1 MIQWFETVVSQWSV
15 YQLLGL
21 GLLPALIVFFIMYFL
36 LLRARSDRR
45 LAEWRLHDQQED
57 SSRLQAELN
66 ELGSE
71 LKLLDN
77 EKDYLDKQ
85 LVALSTQL
93 NLQQQ
98 HKEQQEEQRGQ
109 QLQELSRNFELLSSR
124 FLDEKGQLLLERN
137 QGSLEQVLKPF
148 RERLDYFQQRIN
160 ELHGQSLQG
169 NSVISEQIKQLL
181 SAGLQIGEEAQ
192 ALTRALK
199 GDKKALGNWGELQLE
214 LALQQAGLEKD
225 RHYKTQVA
233 FRTEDGQRMLPDLL
247 LYLPDDKEIIVD
259 SKVSLVDY
267 QAAVEAADDQEQA
280 QKYLQRHVRAVRN
293 HVDDL
298 SAKNYSQLPGLNTPG
313 FVLLFMPIEA
323 AFIEAL
329 KADDTLY
336 NYAYNK
342 NVILTSPT
350 TLLPLLK
357 TVAYLWMRSDSH
369 QQALAL
375 GDEAMSIY
383 NQAALVAQHMIKLG
397 QTLDT
402 STRQF
407 NQMARSFAGQQGVTT
422 KLERFSR
429 LSAKAAKEM
438 PELHELELKTELPT
452 SLNNDIEEKQQQK

>member
-1 MIQWFETVVSQWSV
+1 MTQWFEAVIAEWSA

-21 GLLPALIVFFIMYFL
+21 GLVPALIVFFIMYFL
-36 LLRARSDRR
+36 LLGARSERR
-45 LAEWRLHDQQED
+45 LAEWRLQDQQED
-57 SSRLQAELN
+57 TDCLQANIKEL
-66 ELGSE
+66 ESE
-71 LKLLDN
+71 LKLLDD
-77 EKDYLDKQ
+77 EKDHLAKQ

-93 NLQQQ
+93 DLQQQ
-98 HKEQQEEQRGQ
+98 YKEQQEQQTEQ
-109 QLQELSRNFELLSSR
+109 QLQELSRNFELLSKR

-169 NSVISEQIKQLL
+169 HSVISEQIKQLL
-181 SAGLQIGEEAQ
+181 NAGLQIGEEAQ

-214 LALQQAGLEKD
+214 LALQHAGLEKN
-225 RHYKTQVA
+225 RHYKTQVT

-267 QAAVEAADDQEQA
+267 QAAVEAAEDEVQVQ
-280 QKYLQRHVRAVRN
+280 QYLLRHVRAVRN

-323 AFIEAL
+323 AFIAAL
-329 KADDTLY
+329 KTDDTLY
-336 NYAYNK
+336 NYAYTK

-369 QQALAL
+369 EQALAL
-375 GDEAMSIY
+375 GDEAMAIY
-383 NQAALVAQHMIKLG
+383 NQAALVAQHMVKLG

-407 NQMARSFAGQQGVTT
+407 NQMARSFAGQQGVVT
-422 KLERFSR
+422 KLERFNR

-438 PELHELELKTELPT
+438 PEVRELDLKTELPS
-452 SLNNDIEEKQQQK
+452 SLNQDNE

>member
-1 MIQWFETVVSQWSV
+1 MTQWFEAVIAEWSA

-21 GLLPALIVFFIMYFL
+21 GLVPALIVFFIMYFL
-36 LLRARSDRR
+36 LLGARSERR
-45 LAEWRLHDQQED
+45 LAEWRLQDQQKD
-57 SSRLQAELN
+57 TDRLQANIKEL
-66 ELGSE
+66 ESE
-71 LKLLDN
+71 LKLLDD
-77 EKDYLDKQ
+77 EKDHLAKQ

-93 NLQQQ
+93 DLQQQ
-98 HKEQQEEQRGQ
+98 YKEQQEQQTEQ
-109 QLQELSRNFELLSSR
+109 QLQELSRNFELLSKR

-169 NSVISEQIKQLL
+169 HSVISEQIKQLL
-181 SAGLQIGEEAQ
+181 NAGLQIGEEAQ

-214 LALQQAGLEKD
+214 LALQHAGLEKN
-225 RHYKTQVA
+225 RHYKTQVT

-267 QAAVEAADDQEQA
+267 QAAVEAAEDEVQVQ
-280 QKYLQRHVRAVRN
+280 QYLLRHVRAVRN

-323 AFIEAL
+323 AFIAAL
-329 KADDTLY
+329 KTDDTLY
-336 NYAYNK
+336 NYAYTK

-369 QQALAL
+369 EQALAL
-375 GDEAMSIY
+375 GDEAMAIY
-383 NQAALVAQHMIKLG
+383 NQAALVAQHMVKLG

-407 NQMARSFAGQQGVTT
+407 NQMARSFAGQQGVVT
-422 KLERFSR
+422 KLERFNR

-438 PELHELELKTELPT
+438 PEVRELDLKTELPS
-452 SLNNDIEEKQQQK
+452 SLNQDNE

>member
-1 MIQWFETVVSQWSV
+1 MMQWFENIIAEWSA

-21 GLLPALIVFFIMYFL
+21 GLVPSLIIFFIMYFL
-36 LLRARSDRR
+36 LLGARSERR
-45 LAEWRLHDQQED
+45 LAEWQLAAQQED
-57 SSRLQAELN
+57 TDRREAEIR
-66 ELGSE
+66 ELEIE
-71 LKLLDN
+71 LKQLDD
-77 EKDYLDKQ
+77 EKDHLDKQ
-85 LVALSTQL
+85 LIALSTQL

-98 HKEQQEEQRGQ
+98 HKEQQEQQTEQ
-109 QLQELSRNFELLSSR
+109 QLQELSRHFELLSKR
-124 FLDEKGQLLLERN
+124 FLDEKSQLLLERN

-214 LALQQAGLEKD
+214 LALQQAGLEKN

-267 QAAVEAADDQEQA
+267 QAAISAAEDEVQA
-280 QKYLQRHVRAVRN
+280 QRHLSRHVRAVRN
-293 HVDDL
+293 HIDDL
-298 SAKNYSQLPGLNTPG
+298 SAKNYSQLSGLNTPG

-323 AFIEAL
+323 AFIAAL
-329 KADDTLY
+329 KADDALY
-336 NYAYNK
+336 HYAYNK

-357 TVAYLWMRSDSH
+357 TVSYLWMRSDSH
-369 QQALAL
+369 EQALAL
-375 GDEAMSIY
+375 GDEAMAIY
-383 NQAALVAQHMIKLG
+383 NQAALVAQHMVKLG

-407 NQMARSFAGQQGVTT
+407 NQVVRSFAGQQGVTT
-422 KLERFSR
+422 KLERFNR
-429 LSAKAAKEM
+429 LSAKASKEM
-438 PELHELELKTELPT
+438 PEVRELELKTELPS
-452 SLNNDIEEKQQQK
+452 SLNQESE

>member
-1 MIQWFETVVSQWSV
+1 MTQWFEAVIAEWSA

-21 GLLPALIVFFIMYFL
+21 GLVPALIVFFIMYFL
-36 LLRARSDRR
+36 LLGARSERR
-45 LAEWRLHDQQED
+45 LAEWRLQDQQED
-57 SSRLQAELN
+57 TDRLQANIKEL
-66 ELGSE
+66 ESE
-71 LKLLDN
+71 LKLLDD
-77 EKDYLDKQ
+77 EKDHLAKQ

-93 NLQQQ
+93 DLQQQ
-98 HKEQQEEQRGQ
+98 YKEQQEQQTEQ
-109 QLQELSRNFELLSSR
+109 QLQELSRNFELLSKR

-169 NSVISEQIKQLL
+169 HSVISEQIKQLL
-181 SAGLQIGEEAQ
+181 NAGLQIGEEAQ

-214 LALQQAGLEKD
+214 LALQHAGLEKN
-225 RHYKTQVA
+225 RHYKTQVT

-267 QAAVEAADDQEQA
+267 QAAIEAAEDEVQVQ
-280 QKYLQRHVRAVRN
+280 QYLLRHVRAVRN

-323 AFIEAL
+323 AFIAAL
-329 KADDTLY
+329 KTDDTLY
-336 NYAYNK
+336 NYAYTK

-369 QQALAL
+369 EQALAL
-375 GDEAMSIY
+375 GDEAMAIY
-383 NQAALVAQHMIKLG
+383 NQAALVAQHMVKLG

-407 NQMARSFAGQQGVTT
+407 NHMARSFAGQQGVVT
-422 KLERFSR
+422 KLERFNR

-438 PELHELELKTELPT
+438 PEVRELDLKTELPS
-452 SLNNDIEEKQQQK
+452 SLNQDNE

>member
-1 MIQWFETVVSQWSV
+1 MMQRFENIIAEWSA

-21 GLLPALIVFFIMYFL
+21 GLVPSLIIFFIMYFL
-36 LLRARSDRR
+36 LLGARSERR
-45 LAEWRLHDQQED
+45 LAEWQLAAQQED
-57 SSRLQAELN
+57 TDRREAEIR
-66 ELGSE
+66 ELELE
-71 LKLLDN
+71 LKQLDD
-77 EKDYLDKQ
+77 EKDHLDKQ
-85 LVALSTQL
+85 LIALSTQL

-98 HKEQQEEQRGQ
+98 HKEQQEQQTEQ
-109 QLQELSRNFELLSSR
+109 QLQELSRHFELLSKR
-124 FLDEKGQLLLERN
+124 FLDEKSQLLLERN

-267 QAAVEAADDQEQA
+267 QAAISAADDEEQA
-280 QKYLQRHVRAVRN
+280 QRHLSRHVRAVRS
-293 HVDDL
+293 HIDDL
-298 SAKNYSQLPGLNTPG
+298 SAKNYSQLSGLNTPG

-323 AFIEAL
+323 AFIAAL

-336 NYAYNK
+336 HYAYNK

-357 TVAYLWMRSDSH
+357 TVSYLWMRSDSH
-369 QQALAL
+369 EQALAL
-375 GDEAMSIY
+375 GDEAMAIY
-383 NQAALVAQHMIKLG
+383 NQAALVAQHMVKLG

-407 NQMARSFAGQQGVTT
+407 NQVVRSFAGQQGVTT
-422 KLERFSR
+422 KLERFNR
-429 LSAKAAKEM
+429 LSAKASKEM
-438 PELHELELKTELPT
+438 PELRELELKTELPS
-452 SLNNDIEEKQQQK
+452 SLNQESE

>member
-1 MIQWFETVVSQWSV
+1 MMQWFENIIAEWSA

-21 GLLPALIVFFIMYFL
+21 GLVPSLIIFFIMYFL
-36 LLRARSDRR
+36 LLGARSERR
-45 LAEWRLHDQQED
+45 LAEWQLAAQQED
-57 SSRLQAELN
+57 TDRREAEIR
-66 ELGSE
+66 ELEIE
-71 LKLLDN
+71 LKQLDD
-77 EKDYLDKQ
+77 EKDHLDKQ
-85 LVALSTQL
+85 LIALSTQL

-98 HKEQQEEQRGQ
+98 HKEQQEQQTEQ
-109 QLQELSRNFELLSSR
+109 QLQELSRHFELLSKR
-124 FLDEKGQLLLERN
+124 FLDEKSQLLLERN

-214 LALQQAGLEKD
+214 LALQQAGLEKN

-233 FRTEDGQRMLPDLL
+233 FRTEDGQRVLPDLL

-267 QAAVEAADDQEQA
+267 QAAISAADDEEQA
-280 QKYLQRHVRAVRN
+280 QRHLSRHVRAVRN
-293 HVDDL
+293 HIDDL
-298 SAKNYSQLPGLNTPG
+298 SAKNYSQLSGLNTPG

-323 AFIEAL
+323 AFIAAL

-336 NYAYNK
+336 HYAYNK

-357 TVAYLWMRSDSH
+357 TVSYLWMRSDSH
-369 QQALAL
+369 EQALAL
-375 GDEAMSIY
+375 GDEAMAIY
-383 NQAALVAQHMIKLG
+383 NQAALVAQHMVKLG

-407 NQMARSFAGQQGVTT
+407 NQVVRSFAGQQGVTT
-422 KLERFSR
+422 KLERFNR
-429 LSAKAAKEM
+429 LSAKASKEM
-438 PELHELELKTELPT
+438 PEVRELELKTELPS
-452 SLNNDIEEKQQQK
+452 SLNQESE

>member
-1 MIQWFETVVSQWSV
+1 MQWFDALISQLSA

-21 GLLPALIVFFIMYFL
+21 GLLPMVLVFFTMYFL

-45 LAEWRLHDQQED
+45 LAEWRLIDQQEEGA
-57 SSRLQAELN
+57 RLQAEIIDL
-66 ELGSE
+66 ESE
-71 LKLLDN
+71 LKLLDD
-77 EKDYLDKQ
+77 EKDHLDKQ

-93 NLQQQ
+93 NIEQQY
-98 HKEQQEEQRGQ
+98 KEQQEQQTKQ
-109 QLQELSRNFELLSSR
+109 QLQELSRSFELLSNR
-124 FLDEKGQLLLERN
+124 FLDEKGRVLLERN

-160 ELHGQSLQG
+160 DLHGQSLQG
-169 NSVISEQIKQLL
+169 HSVISEQIKQLL
-181 SAGLQIGEEAQ
+181 SAGLRIGDEAQ

-225 RHYKTQVA
+225 RHYKTQVV
-233 FRTEDGQRMLPDLL
+233 FRNDDGQRMLPDLI
-247 LYLPDDKEIIVD
+247 LYLPDDKEIIID

-267 QAAVEAADDQEQA
+267 QAAIEAGDDELSA
-280 QKYLQRHVRAVRN
+280 KDYLQRHVRAVRN

-298 SAKNYSQLPGLNTPG
+298 SSKDYSQLEGLNSPG
-313 FVLLFMPIEA
+313 FVLLFMPIES

-329 KADDTLY
+329 KTDSQLY
-336 NYAYNK
+336 SYAYSK
-342 NVILTSPT
+342 NVILSSPT

-375 GDEAMSIY
+375 GDEAMAIY
-383 NQAALVAQHMIKLG
+383 NQAALVAQHMIRLG
-397 QTLDT
+397 QTIDT

-407 NQMARSFAGQQGVTT
+407 NQMARSFAGQQGVTV

-438 PELHELELKTELPT
+438 PEVKESELKTELPT
-452 SLNNDIEEKQQQK
+452 SMISHTE

>member
-1 MIQWFETVVSQWSV
+1 M
-15 YQLLGL
+15 
-21 GLLPALIVFFIMYFL
+21 
-36 LLRARSDRR
+36 
-45 LAEWRLHDQQED
+45 
-57 SSRLQAELN
+57 
-66 ELGSE
+66 
-71 LKLLDN
+71 
-77 EKDYLDKQ
+77 
-85 LVALSTQL
+85 
-93 NLQQQ
+93 
-98 HKEQQEEQRGQ
+98 
-109 QLQELSRNFELLSSR
+109 
-124 FLDEKGQLLLERN
+124 
-137 QGSLEQVLKPF
+137 
-148 RERLDYFQQRIN
+148 
-160 ELHGQSLQG
+160 HGQSLQG
-169 NSVISEQIKQLL
+169 HSVISEQIKQLL
-181 SAGLQIGEEAQ
+181 NAGLQIGEEAQ

-214 LALQQAGLEKD
+214 LALQQVGLEKD
-225 RHYKTQVA
+225 RHYKTQAA
-233 FRTEDGQRMLPDLL
+233 FRTEDGQRMLPDLI
-247 LYLPDDKEIIVD
+247 LYLPDDKEIVVD

-267 QAAVEAADDQEQA
+267 QEAINAADDAARAKQ
-280 QKYLQRHVRAVRN
+280 YLQRHVRAVRN

-298 SAKNYSQLPGLNTPG
+298 SAKDYSQLPGLNSPG

-329 KADDTLY
+329 KADEQLY

-375 GDEAMSIY
+375 GDEAMAIY

-422 KLERFSR
+422 KLERFNR

-438 PELHELELKTELPT
+438 PEPRELELKTELPAG
-452 SLNNDIEEKQQQK
+452 LDKGIE

>member
-1 MIQWFETVVSQWSV
+1 MTQWFEAVIAEWSA

-21 GLLPALIVFFIMYFL
+21 GLVPALIVFFIMYFL
-36 LLRARSDRR
+36 LLGARSERR
-45 LAEWRLHDQQED
+45 LAEWRLQDQQED
-57 SSRLQAELN
+57 TDRLQANIKEL
-66 ELGSE
+66 ESE
-71 LKLLDN
+71 LKLLDD
-77 EKDYLDKQ
+77 EKDHLAKQ

-93 NLQQQ
+93 DLQQQ
-98 HKEQQEEQRGQ
+98 YKEQQEQQTEQ
-109 QLQELSRNFELLSSR
+109 QLQGLSRNFELLSKR

-169 NSVISEQIKQLL
+169 HSVISEQIKQLL
-181 SAGLQIGEEAQ
+181 NAGLQIGEEAQ

-214 LALQQAGLEKD
+214 LALQHAGLEKN
-225 RHYKTQVA
+225 RHYKTQVT

-267 QAAVEAADDQEQA
+267 QAAVEAAEDEVQVQ
-280 QKYLQRHVRAVRN
+280 QYLLRHVRAVRN

-323 AFIEAL
+323 AFIAAL
-329 KADDTLY
+329 KTDDTLY
-336 NYAYNK
+336 NYAYTK

-369 QQALAL
+369 EQALAL
-375 GDEAMSIY
+375 GDEAMAIY
-383 NQAALVAQHMIKLG
+383 NQAALVAQHMVKLG

-407 NQMARSFAGQQGVTT
+407 NQMARSFAGQQGVVT
-422 KLERFSR
+422 KLERFNR

-438 PELHELELKTELPT
+438 PEVRELDLKTELPS
-452 SLNNDIEEKQQQK
+452 SLNQDNE

>member
-1 MIQWFETVVSQWSV
+1 MMQWFENIIAEWSA

-21 GLLPALIVFFIMYFL
+21 GLVPSLIIFFIMYFL
-36 LLRARSDRR
+36 LLGARSERR
-45 LAEWRLHDQQED
+45 LAEWQLAAQQED
-57 SSRLQAELN
+57 TDRREAEIR
-66 ELGSE
+66 ELEIE
-71 LKLLDN
+71 LKQLDD
-77 EKDYLDKQ
+77 EKDHLDKQ
-85 LVALSTQL
+85 LIALSTQL

-98 HKEQQEEQRGQ
+98 HKEQQEQQTEQ
-109 QLQELSRNFELLSSR
+109 QLQELSRHFELLSKR
-124 FLDEKGQLLLERN
+124 FLDEKSQQLLERN

-214 LALQQAGLEKD
+214 LALQQAGLEKN

-233 FRTEDGQRMLPDLL
+233 FRTEDGQRVLPDLL

-267 QAAVEAADDQEQA
+267 QAAISAAEDEVQA
-280 QKYLQRHVRAVRN
+280 QRHLSRHVRAVRN
-293 HVDDL
+293 HIDDL
-298 SAKNYSQLPGLNTPG
+298 SAKNYSQLSGLNTPG

-323 AFIEAL
+323 AFIAAL
-329 KADDTLY
+329 KADDALY
-336 NYAYNK
+336 HYAYNK

-357 TVAYLWMRSDSH
+357 TVSYLWMRSDSH
-369 QQALAL
+369 EQALAL
-375 GDEAMSIY
+375 GDEAMAIY
-383 NQAALVAQHMIKLG
+383 NQAALVAQHMVKLG

-407 NQMARSFAGQQGVTT
+407 NQVVRSFAGQQGVTT
-422 KLERFSR
+422 KLERFNR
-429 LSAKAAKEM
+429 LSAKASKEM
-438 PELHELELKTELPT
+438 PEVRELELKTELPS
-452 SLNNDIEEKQQQK
+452 SLNQESE

>member
-1 MIQWFETVVSQWSV
+1 MMQWFENIIAEWSA

-21 GLLPALIVFFIMYFL
+21 GLVPSLIIFFIMYFL
-36 LLRARSDRR
+36 LQGARSERR
-45 LAEWRLHDQQED
+45 LAEWQLAAQQED
-57 SSRLQAELN
+57 TDRREAEIR
-66 ELGSE
+66 ELEIE
-71 LKLLDN
+71 LKQLDD
-77 EKDYLDKQ
+77 EKDHLDKQ
-85 LVALSTQL
+85 LIALSTQL

-98 HKEQQEEQRGQ
+98 HKEQQEQQTEQ
-109 QLQELSRNFELLSSR
+109 QLQELSRHFELLSKR
-124 FLDEKGQLLLERN
+124 FLDEKSQQLLERN

-214 LALQQAGLEKD
+214 LALQQAGLEKN

-233 FRTEDGQRMLPDLL
+233 FRTEDGQRVLPDLL

-267 QAAVEAADDQEQA
+267 QAAISAAEDEVQA
-280 QKYLQRHVRAVRN
+280 QRHLSRHVRAVRN
-293 HVDDL
+293 HIDDL
-298 SAKNYSQLPGLNTPG
+298 SAKNYSQLSGLNTPG

-323 AFIEAL
+323 AFIAAL
-329 KADDTLY
+329 KADDALY
-336 NYAYNK
+336 HYAYNK

-357 TVAYLWMRSDSH
+357 TVSYLWMRSDSH
-369 QQALAL
+369 EQALAL
-375 GDEAMSIY
+375 GDEAMAIY
-383 NQAALVAQHMIKLG
+383 NQAALVAQHMVKLG

-407 NQMARSFAGQQGVTT
+407 NQVVRSFAGQQGVTT
-422 KLERFSR
+422 KLERFNR
-429 LSAKAAKEM
+429 LSAKASKEM
-438 PELHELELKTELPT
+438 PEVRELELKTELPS
-452 SLNNDIEEKQQQK
+452 SLNQESE

>member
-1 MIQWFETVVSQWSV
+1 MMQWFENIIAEWSA

-21 GLLPALIVFFIMYFL
+21 GLVPSLIIFFIMYFL
-36 LLRARSDRR
+36 LLGARSERR
-45 LAEWRLHDQQED
+45 LAEWQLAAQQED
-57 SSRLQAELN
+57 TDRREAEIR
-66 ELGSE
+66 ELEIE
-71 LKLLDN
+71 LKQLDD
-77 EKDYLDKQ
+77 EKDHLDKQ
-85 LVALSTQL
+85 LIALSTQL

-98 HKEQQEEQRGQ
+98 HKEQQEQQTEQ
-109 QLQELSRNFELLSSR
+109 QLQELSRHFELLSKR
-124 FLDEKGQLLLERN
+124 FLDEKSQLLLERN

-214 LALQQAGLEKD
+214 LALQQAGLEKN

-233 FRTEDGQRMLPDLL
+233 FRTEDGQRVLPDLL

-267 QAAVEAADDQEQA
+267 QAAISAADDEEQA
-280 QKYLQRHVRAVRN
+280 QRHLSRHVRAVRN
-293 HVDDL
+293 HIDDL
-298 SAKNYSQLPGLNTPG
+298 SAKNYSQLSGLNTPG

-323 AFIEAL
+323 AFIAAL
-329 KADDTLY
+329 KADDALY
-336 NYAYNK
+336 HYAYNK

-357 TVAYLWMRSDSH
+357 TVSYLWMRSDSH
-369 QQALAL
+369 EQALAL
-375 GDEAMSIY
+375 GDEAMAIY
-383 NQAALVAQHMIKLG
+383 NQAALVAQHMVKLG

-407 NQMARSFAGQQGVTT
+407 NQVVRSFAGQQGVTT
-422 KLERFSR
+422 KLERFNR
-429 LSAKAAKEM
+429 LSAKASKEM
-438 PELHELELKTELPT
+438 PEVRELELKTELPS
-452 SLNNDIEEKQQQK
+452 SLNQESE

>member
-1 MIQWFETVVSQWSV
+1 MQWLETVVTQWSV
-15 YQLLGL
+15 YQLLGFSL
-21 GLLPALIVFFIMYFL
+21 VPAVMVFFMMYFL
-36 LLRARSDRR
+36 LLRARSDRQI
-45 LAEWRLHDQQED
+45 AAWRLQDEKD
-57 SSRLQAELN
+57 NTARLQFEYNELNAEL
-66 ELGSE
+66 
-71 LKLLDN
+71 KILDD
-77 EKDYLDKQ
+77 EKDHLDKQ

-98 HKEQQEEQRGQ
+98 HKEQQVEQTEQ
-109 QLQELSRNFELLSSR
+109 QLQELTRSFELLSKR
-124 FLDEKGQLLLERN
+124 FLDERGKQLAEHN

-148 RERLDYFQQRIN
+148 KERLDFFQQRIN
-160 ELHGQSLQG
+160 EVHGQSMQG
-169 NSVISEQIKQLL
+169 HSVISEQIKQLL
-181 SAGLQIGEEAQ
+181 NAGLQIGEEAQ

-199 GDKKALGNWGELQLE
+199 GDKKTLGNWGELQLE
-214 LALQQAGLEKD
+214 LALERAGLEKD
-225 RHYKTQVA
+225 RHFKTQVA
-233 FRTEDGQRMLPDLL
+233 FKNEEGQRMLPDLL

-267 QAAVEAADDQEQA
+267 LTAVEAEDDDIVQNA
-280 QKYLQRHVRAVRN
+280 LKRHVRAVRN

-329 KADDTLY
+329 KVDETLY
-336 NYAYNK
+336 SYAYNK

-357 TVAYLWMRSDSH
+357 TVAYLWMRNDSH

-375 GDEAMSIY
+375 GDEAMAIY
-383 NQAALVAQHMIKLG
+383 NQAALVAQHMVKLG

-407 NQMARSFAGQQGVTT
+407 NQMARSFAGQQGVTS
-422 KLERFSR
+422 KLERFNR
-429 LSAKAAKEM
+429 LSAKAAKDM
-438 PELHELELKTELPT
+438 PELREIDINTELPSRLHEST
-452 SLNNDIEEKQQQK
+452 E

>member
-1 MIQWFETVVSQWSV
+1 MQWFDALISQLSA

-21 GLLPALIVFFIMYFL
+21 GLLPMVLVFFTMYFL

-45 LAEWRLHDQQED
+45 LAEWRLIDQQEEGA
-57 SSRLQAELN
+57 RLQAEIIDL
-66 ELGSE
+66 ESE
-71 LKLLDN
+71 LKLLDD
-77 EKDYLDKQ
+77 EKDHLDKQ

-93 NLQQQ
+93 NIEQQY
-98 HKEQQEEQRGQ
+98 KEQQEQQTKQ
-109 QLQELSRNFELLSSR
+109 QLQELSRSFELLSNR
-124 FLDEKGQLLLERN
+124 FLDEKGRVLLERN

-160 ELHGQSLQG
+160 DLHGQSLQG
-169 NSVISEQIKQLL
+169 HSVISEQIKQLL
-181 SAGLQIGEEAQ
+181 SAGLRIGDEAQ

-225 RHYKTQVA
+225 RHYKTQVV
-233 FRTEDGQRMLPDLL
+233 FRNDDGQRMLPDVI
-247 LYLPDDKEIIVD
+247 LYLPDDKEIIID

-267 QAAVEAADDQEQA
+267 QAAIEAGDDEVSA
-280 QKYLQRHVRAVRN
+280 KDYLQRHVRAVRN

-298 SAKNYSQLPGLNTPG
+298 SSKDYSQLEGLNSPG
-313 FVLLFMPIEA
+313 FVLLFMPIES

-329 KADDTLY
+329 KTDSQLY
-336 NYAYNK
+336 SYAYSK
-342 NVILTSPT
+342 NVILSSPT

-375 GDEAMSIY
+375 GDEAMAIY
-383 NQAALVAQHMIKLG
+383 NQAALVAQHMIRLG
-397 QTLDT
+397 QTIDT

-407 NQMARSFAGQQGVTT
+407 NQMARSFAGQQGVTV

-438 PELHELELKTELPT
+438 PEVKESELKTELPT
-452 SLNNDIEEKQQQK
+452 SMISHTE

>member
-1 MIQWFETVVSQWSV
+1 MMQWFENIIAEWSA

-21 GLLPALIVFFIMYFL
+21 GLVPSLIIFFIMYFL
-36 LLRARSDRR
+36 LLGARSERR
-45 LAEWRLHDQQED
+45 LAEWQLAAQQED
-57 SSRLQAELN
+57 TDRREAEIR
-66 ELGSE
+66 ELELE
-71 LKLLDN
+71 LKQLDD
-77 EKDYLDKQ
+77 EKDHLDKQ
-85 LVALSTQL
+85 LIALSTQL

-98 HKEQQEEQRGQ
+98 HKEQQEQQTEQ
-109 QLQELSRNFELLSSR
+109 QLQELSRHFELLSKR
-124 FLDEKGQLLLERN
+124 FLDEKSQLLLERN

-267 QAAVEAADDQEQA
+267 QAAISAADDEEQA
-280 QKYLQRHVRAVRN
+280 QRHLSRHVRAVRS
-293 HVDDL
+293 HIDDL
-298 SAKNYSQLPGLNTPG
+298 SAKNYSQLSGLNTPG

-323 AFIEAL
+323 AFIAAL

-336 NYAYNK
+336 HYAYNK

-357 TVAYLWMRSDSH
+357 TVSYLWMRSDSH
-369 QQALAL
+369 EQALAL
-375 GDEAMSIY
+375 GDEAMAIY
-383 NQAALVAQHMIKLG
+383 NQAALVAQHMVKLG

-407 NQMARSFAGQQGVTT
+407 NQVVRSFAGQQGVTT
-422 KLERFSR
+422 KLERFNR
-429 LSAKAAKEM
+429 LSAKASKEM
-438 PELHELELKTELPT
+438 PELRELELKTELPS
-452 SLNNDIEEKQQQK
+452 SLNQESE

>member
-1 MIQWFETVVSQWSV
+1 MMQWFENIIAEWSA

-21 GLLPALIVFFIMYFL
+21 GLVPSLIIFFIMYFL
-36 LLRARSDRR
+36 LLGARSERR
-45 LAEWRLHDQQED
+45 LAEWQLAAQQED
-57 SSRLQAELN
+57 TDRREAEIR
-66 ELGSE
+66 ELELE
-71 LKLLDN
+71 LKQLDD
-77 EKDYLDKQ
+77 EKDHLDKQ
-85 LVALSTQL
+85 LIALSTQL

-98 HKEQQEEQRGQ
+98 HKEQQEQQTEQ
-109 QLQELSRNFELLSSR
+109 QLQELSRHFELLSKR
-124 FLDEKGQLLLERN
+124 FLDEKSQLLLERN

-267 QAAVEAADDQEQA
+267 QAAISAADDEEQA
-280 QKYLQRHVRAVRN
+280 QRHLSRHVRAVRN
-293 HVDDL
+293 HIDDL
-298 SAKNYSQLPGLNTPG
+298 SAKNYSQLSGLNTPG

-323 AFIEAL
+323 AFIAAL

-336 NYAYNK
+336 HYAYNK

-357 TVAYLWMRSDSH
+357 TVSYLWMRSDSH
-369 QQALAL
+369 EQALAL
-375 GDEAMSIY
+375 GDEAMAIY
-383 NQAALVAQHMIKLG
+383 NQAALVAQHMVKLG

-407 NQMARSFAGQQGVTT
+407 NQVVRSFAGQQGVTT
-422 KLERFSR
+422 KLERFNR
-429 LSAKAAKEM
+429 LSAKASKEM
-438 PELHELELKTELPT
+438 PELRELELKTELPS
-452 SLNNDIEEKQQQK
+452 SLNQESE

>member
-1 MIQWFETVVSQWSV
+1 MMQWFENIIAEWSA

-21 GLLPALIVFFIMYFL
+21 GLVPSLIIFFIMYFL
-36 LLRARSDRR
+36 LLGARSERR
-45 LAEWRLHDQQED
+45 LAEWQLAAQQED
-57 SSRLQAELN
+57 TDRREAEIRKL
-66 ELGSE
+66 ELE
-71 LKLLDN
+71 LKQLDD
-77 EKDYLDKQ
+77 EKDHLDKQ
-85 LVALSTQL
+85 LIALSTQL

-98 HKEQQEEQRGQ
+98 HKEQQEQQTEQ
-109 QLQELSRNFELLSSR
+109 QLQELSRHFELLSKR
-124 FLDEKGQLLLERN
+124 FLDEKSQLLLERN

-267 QAAVEAADDQEQA
+267 QAAISAADDEEQA
-280 QKYLQRHVRAVRN
+280 QRHLSRHVRAVRS
-293 HVDDL
+293 HIDDL
-298 SAKNYSQLPGLNTPG
+298 SAKNYSQLSGLNTPG

-323 AFIEAL
+323 AFIAAL

-336 NYAYNK
+336 HYAYNK

-357 TVAYLWMRSDSH
+357 TVSYLWMRSDSH
-369 QQALAL
+369 EQALAL
-375 GDEAMSIY
+375 GDEAMAIY
-383 NQAALVAQHMIKLG
+383 NQAALVAQHMVKLG

-407 NQMARSFAGQQGVTT
+407 NQVVRSFAGQQGVTT
-422 KLERFSR
+422 KLERFNR
-429 LSAKAAKEM
+429 LSAKASKEM
-438 PELHELELKTELPT
+438 PELRELELKTELPS
-452 SLNNDIEEKQQQK
+452 SLNQESE

>member
-1 MIQWFETVVSQWSV
+1 MIQWFESVIADWSA

-21 GLLPALIVFFIMYFL
+21 GLVPALVVFFIMYFL
-36 LLRARSDRR
+36 LLGARSERR
-45 LAEWRLHDQQED
+45 LAQWRLDDQQED
-57 SSRLQAELN
+57 TDRLDAEIK
-66 ELGSE
+66 ELESE
-71 LKLLDN
+71 LKLLDD
-77 EKDYLDKQ
+77 EKDHLDKQ

-93 NLQQQ
+93 SLQQQ
-98 HKEQQEEQRGQ
+98 YKEQQEQQTEQ
-109 QLQELSRNFELLSSR
+109 QLQELSRNFELLSKR

-169 NSVISEQIKQLL
+169 HSVISEQIKQLL
-181 SAGLQIGEEAQ
+181 SAGMQIGEEAQ

-233 FRTEDGQRMLPDLL
+233 FRTENGQRVLPDLL
-247 LYLPDDKEIIVD
+247 LHLPDDKEIIVD

-267 QAAVEAADDQEQA
+267 QAAIEAAESEEQA
-280 QKYLQRHVRAVRN
+280 QQFLLRHVRAVRN

-313 FVLLFMPIEA
+313 FVLLFMPIES
-323 AFIEAL
+323 AFIAAL

-342 NVILTSPT
+342 NVIMTSPT

-357 TVAYLWMRSDSH
+357 TIAYLWMRSDSH
-369 QQALAL
+369 EQAIAL
-375 GDEAMSIY
+375 GDEAMAIY

-422 KLERFSR
+422 KLERFNR
-429 LSAKAAKEM
+429 LSAKASKEM
-438 PELHELELKTELPT
+438 PELRELELKTELPA
-452 SLNNDIEEKQQQK
+452 SLNQENE

>member
-1 MIQWFETVVSQWSV
+1 MMQWFDAAISQWSA
-15 YQLLGL
+15 YQLLSL
-21 GLLPALIVFFIMYFL
+21 GLVPTLLVFFLMYFL

-45 LAEWRLHDQQED
+45 LAEWRLFDQQDENA
-57 SSRLQAELN
+57 RLQTELKDV
-66 ELGSE
+66 ESE

-77 EKDYLDKQ
+77 EKDHLDKQ

-98 HKEQQEEQRGQ
+98 YKEQQEQQTEQ
-109 QLQELSRNFELLSSR
+109 QLQELSRNFELLSNR
-124 FLDEKGQLLLERN
+124 FLDEKGRLLVERN

-148 RERLDYFQQRIN
+148 RERLDFFQQRIN
-160 ELHGQSLQG
+160 DLHGQSLQG
-169 NSVISEQIKQLL
+169 HSVISEQIKQLL
-181 SAGLQIGEEAQ
+181 SAGLRIGDEAE

-233 FRTEDGQRMLPDLL
+233 FKNEAGQRMLPDLL

-267 QAAVEAADDQEQA
+267 QAAVAAADNEA
-280 QKYLQRHVRAVRN
+280 LAKEHLQRHVRAVR
-293 HVDDL
+293 HHIDDL
-298 SAKNYSQLPGLNTPG
+298 SAKDYSQLPGLNSPG
-313 FVLLFMPIEA
+313 FVLLFMPIES

-329 KADDTLY
+329 KTDEQLY
-336 NYAYNK
+336 SYAYSK
-342 NVILTSPT
+342 NVILSSPT

-375 GDEAMSIY
+375 GDEAMAIY

-407 NQMARSFAGQQGVTT
+407 NQMARSFAGQQGVTM
-422 KLERFSR
+422 KLERFNR

-438 PELHELELKTELPT
+438 PEIRELELKTELPP
-452 SLNNDIEEKQQQK
+452 SLDSDIE

>member
-1 MIQWFETVVSQWSV
+1 MQWFDALISQLSA

-21 GLLPALIVFFIMYFL
+21 GLLPMVLVFFTMYFL

-45 LAEWRLHDQQED
+45 LAEWRLIDQQEEGA
-57 SSRLQAELN
+57 RLQAEIIDL
-66 ELGSE
+66 ESE
-71 LKLLDN
+71 LKLLDD
-77 EKDYLDKQ
+77 EKDHLDKQ

-93 NLQQQ
+93 NIEQQY
-98 HKEQQEEQRGQ
+98 KEQQEQQTKQ
-109 QLQELSRNFELLSSR
+109 QLQELSRSFELLSNR
-124 FLDEKGQLLLERN
+124 FLDEKGRVLLERN

-160 ELHGQSLQG
+160 DLHGQSLQG
-169 NSVISEQIKQLL
+169 HSVISEQIKQLL
-181 SAGLQIGEEAQ
+181 SAGLRIGDEAQ

-225 RHYKTQVA
+225 RHYKTQVV
-233 FRTEDGQRMLPDLL
+233 FRNDDGQRMLPDVI
-247 LYLPDDKEIIVD
+247 LYLPDDKEIIID

-267 QAAVEAADDQEQA
+267 QAAIEAGDDELSA
-280 QKYLQRHVRAVRN
+280 KDYLQRHVRAVRN

-298 SAKNYSQLPGLNTPG
+298 SSKDYSQLEGLNSPG
-313 FVLLFMPIEA
+313 FVLLFMPIES

-329 KADDTLY
+329 KTDSQLY
-336 NYAYNK
+336 SYAYSK
-342 NVILTSPT
+342 NVILSSPT

-375 GDEAMSIY
+375 GDEAMAIY
-383 NQAALVAQHMIKLG
+383 NQAALVAQHMIRLG
-397 QTLDT
+397 QTIDT

-407 NQMARSFAGQQGVTT
+407 NQMARSFAGQQGVTV

-438 PELHELELKTELPT
+438 PEVKESELKTELPT
-452 SLNNDIEEKQQQK
+452 SMISHTE

>member
-1 MIQWFETVVSQWSV
+1 MMQWFENIIAEWSA

-21 GLLPALIVFFIMYFL
+21 GLVPSLIIFFIMYFL
-36 LLRARSDRR
+36 LLGARSERR
-45 LAEWRLHDQQED
+45 LAEWQLAAQQED
-57 SSRLQAELN
+57 TDRREAEIR
-66 ELGSE
+66 ELEIE
-71 LKLLDN
+71 LKQLDD
-77 EKDYLDKQ
+77 EKDHLDKQ
-85 LVALSTQL
+85 LIALSTQL

-98 HKEQQEEQRGQ
+98 HKEQQEQQTEQ
-109 QLQELSRNFELLSSR
+109 QLQELSRHFELLSKR
-124 FLDEKGQLLLERN
+124 FLDEKSQLLLERN

-214 LALQQAGLEKD
+214 LALQQAGLEKN

-247 LYLPDDKEIIVD
+247 LYLPDDKEIIID

-267 QAAVEAADDQEQA
+267 QAAISAAEDEVQA
-280 QKYLQRHVRAVRN
+280 QRHLSRHVRAVRN
-293 HVDDL
+293 HIDDL
-298 SAKNYSQLPGLNTPG
+298 SAKNYSQLSGLNTPG

-323 AFIEAL
+323 AFIAAL

-336 NYAYNK
+336 HYAYNK

-357 TVAYLWMRSDSH
+357 TVSYLWMRSDSH
-369 QQALAL
+369 EQALAL
-375 GDEAMSIY
+375 GDEAMAIY
-383 NQAALVAQHMIKLG
+383 NQAALVAQHMVKLG

-407 NQMARSFAGQQGVTT
+407 NQVVRSFAGQQGVTT
-422 KLERFSR
+422 KLERFNR
-429 LSAKAAKEM
+429 LSAKASKEM
-438 PELHELELKTELPT
+438 PELRELELKTELPS
-452 SLNNDIEEKQQQK
+452 SLNQESE

>member
-1 MIQWFETVVSQWSV
+1 MMQWFENIIAEWSA

-21 GLLPALIVFFIMYFL
+21 GLVPSLIIFFIMYFL
-36 LLRARSDRR
+36 LLGARSERR
-45 LAEWRLHDQQED
+45 LAEWQLAAQQED
-57 SSRLQAELN
+57 TDRREAEIR
-66 ELGSE
+66 ELELE
-71 LKLLDN
+71 LKQLDD
-77 EKDYLDKQ
+77 EKDHLDKQ
-85 LVALSTQL
+85 LIALSTQL

-98 HKEQQEEQRGQ
+98 HKEQQEQQTEQ
-109 QLQELSRNFELLSSR
+109 QLQELSRHFELLSKR
-124 FLDEKGQLLLERN
+124 FLDEKSQLLLERN

-267 QAAVEAADDQEQA
+267 QAAISAADDEEQA
-280 QKYLQRHVRAVRN
+280 QRHLSRHVRAVRN
-293 HVDDL
+293 HIDDL
-298 SAKNYSQLPGLNTPG
+298 SAKNYSQLSGLNTPG

-323 AFIEAL
+323 AFIAAL

-336 NYAYNK
+336 HYAYNK

-357 TVAYLWMRSDSH
+357 TVSYLWMRSDSH
-369 QQALAL
+369 EQALAL
-375 GDEAMSIY
+375 GDEAMAIY
-383 NQAALVAQHMIKLG
+383 NQAALVAQHMVKLG

-407 NQMARSFAGQQGVTT
+407 NQVVRSFAGPQGVTT
-422 KLERFSR
+422 KLERFNR
-429 LSAKAAKEM
+429 LSAKASKEM
-438 PELHELELKTELPT
+438 PELRELELKTELPS
-452 SLNNDIEEKQQQK
+452 SLNQESE

>member
-1 MIQWFETVVSQWSV
+1 MMQWFENIIAEWSA

-21 GLLPALIVFFIMYFL
+21 GLVPSLIIFFIMYFL
-36 LLRARSDRR
+36 LLGARSERR
-45 LAEWRLHDQQED
+45 LAEWQLAAQQED
-57 SSRLQAELN
+57 TDRREAEIR
-66 ELGSE
+66 ELEIE
-71 LKLLDN
+71 LKQLDD
-77 EKDYLDKQ
+77 EKDHLDKQ
-85 LVALSTQL
+85 LIALSTQL

-98 HKEQQEEQRGQ
+98 HKEQQEQQTEQ
-109 QLQELSRNFELLSSR
+109 QLQELSRHFELLSKR
-124 FLDEKGQLLLERN
+124 FLDEKSQLLLERN
-137 QGSLEQVLKPF
+137 QGALEQVLKPF

-214 LALQQAGLEKD
+214 LALQQAGLEKN

-233 FRTEDGQRMLPDLL
+233 FRTEDGQRVLPDLL

-267 QAAVEAADDQEQA
+267 QAAISAAEDEVQA
-280 QKYLQRHVRAVRN
+280 QRHLSRHVRAVRN
-293 HVDDL
+293 HIDDL
-298 SAKNYSQLPGLNTPG
+298 SAKNYSQLSGLNTPG

-323 AFIEAL
+323 AFIAAL
-329 KADDTLY
+329 KADDALY
-336 NYAYNK
+336 HYAYNK

-357 TVAYLWMRSDSH
+357 TVSYLWMRSDSH
-369 QQALAL
+369 EQALAL
-375 GDEAMSIY
+375 GDEAMAIY
-383 NQAALVAQHMIKLG
+383 NQAALVAQHMVKLG

-407 NQMARSFAGQQGVTT
+407 NQVVRSFAGQQGVTT
-422 KLERFSR
+422 KLERFNR
-429 LSAKAAKEM
+429 LSAKASKEM
-438 PELHELELKTELPT
+438 PEVRELELKTELPS
-452 SLNNDIEEKQQQK
+452 SLNQESE

>member
-1 MIQWFETVVSQWSV
+1 MMQWFENIIAEWSA

-21 GLLPALIVFFIMYFL
+21 GLVPSLIIFFIMYFL
-36 LLRARSDRR
+36 LLGARSERR
-45 LAEWRLHDQQED
+45 LAEWQLAAQQED
-57 SSRLQAELN
+57 TDRREAEIR
-66 ELGSE
+66 ELEIE
-71 LKLLDN
+71 LKQLDD
-77 EKDYLDKQ
+77 EKDHLDKQ
-85 LVALSTQL
+85 LIALSTQL

-98 HKEQQEEQRGQ
+98 HKEQQEQQTEQ
-109 QLQELSRNFELLSSR
+109 QLQELSRHFELLSKR
-124 FLDEKGQLLLERN
+124 FLDEKSQLLLERN

-267 QAAVEAADDQEQA
+267 QAAISAAEDEVQA
-280 QKYLQRHVRAVRN
+280 QRHLSRHVRAVRN
-293 HVDDL
+293 HIDGL
-298 SAKNYSQLPGLNTPG
+298 SANNYSQLSGLNTPG

-323 AFIEAL
+323 AFIAAL
-329 KADDTLY
+329 KADDALY
-336 NYAYNK
+336 HYAYNK

-357 TVAYLWMRSDSH
+357 TVSYLWMRSDSH
-369 QQALAL
+369 EQALAL
-375 GDEAMSIY
+375 GDEAMAIY
-383 NQAALVAQHMIKLG
+383 NQAALVAQHMVKLG

-407 NQMARSFAGQQGVTT
+407 NQVVRSFAGQQGVTT
-422 KLERFSR
+422 KLERFNR
-429 LSAKAAKEM
+429 LSAKASKEM
-438 PELHELELKTELPT
+438 PEVRELELKTELPS
-452 SLNNDIEEKQQQK
+452 SLNQESE

>member
-1 MIQWFETVVSQWSV
+1 MTQWFEAVIAEWSA

-21 GLLPALIVFFIMYFL
+21 GLVPALIVFFIMYFL
-36 LLRARSDRR
+36 LLGARSERR
-45 LAEWRLHDQQED
+45 LAEWRLQDQQED
-57 SSRLQAELN
+57 TDRLQANIKEL
-66 ELGSE
+66 ESE
-71 LKLLDN
+71 LKLLDD
-77 EKDYLDKQ
+77 EKDHLAKQ

-93 NLQQQ
+93 DLQQQ
-98 HKEQQEEQRGQ
+98 YKEQQEQQTEQ
-109 QLQELSRNFELLSSR
+109 QLQELSRNFELLSKR

-169 NSVISEQIKQLL
+169 HSVISEQIKQLL
-181 SAGLQIGEEAQ
+181 NAGLQIGEEAQ

-214 LALQQAGLEKD
+214 LALQHAGLEKN
-225 RHYKTQVA
+225 RHYKTQVT

-267 QAAVEAADDQEQA
+267 QAAVEAAEDEVQVQ
-280 QKYLQRHVRAVRN
+280 QYLLRHVRAVRN

-323 AFIEAL
+323 AFIAAL
-329 KADDTLY
+329 KTDDTLY
-336 NYAYNK
+336 NYAYTK

-369 QQALAL
+369 EQALAL
-375 GDEAMSIY
+375 GDEAMAIY
-383 NQAALVAQHMIKLG
+383 NQAALVAQHMVKLG

-407 NQMARSFAGQQGVTT
+407 NHMARSFAGQQGVVT
-422 KLERFSR
+422 KLERFNR

-438 PELHELELKTELPT
+438 PEVRELDLKTELPS
-452 SLNNDIEEKQQQK
+452 SLNQDNE